1 MKILTLS
8 GNITPKER
16 RDEEEPGCISKPCK
30 VLKKRVCCPNLMDKT
45 SDLKNTRLVG
55 NTDCTF
61 NEEK

>member
-30 VLKKRVCCPNLMDKT
+30 VLKKESVAPILWIRPQT
-45 SDLKNTRLVG
+45 SRTLD
-55 NTDCTF
+55 
-61 NEEK
+61 